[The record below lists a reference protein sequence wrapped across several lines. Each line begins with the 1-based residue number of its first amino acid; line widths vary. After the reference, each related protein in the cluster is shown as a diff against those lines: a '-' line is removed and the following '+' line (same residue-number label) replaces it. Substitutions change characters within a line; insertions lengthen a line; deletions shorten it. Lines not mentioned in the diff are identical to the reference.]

1 MRCPPLQ
8 FSGELQYED
17 DRDWELILIRSI
29 FLGRFYFWPVAL
41 YTSTLH
47 RRFVVRAPRSRTSAS
62 PYSFGSVPFAL
73 GRFRMLPGHFHRG
86 S

>member
-29 FLGRFYFWPVAL
+29 FLGRFHLLA
-41 YTSTLH
+41 
-47 RRFVVRAPRSRTSAS
+47 R
-62 PYSFGSVPFAL
+62 GSV
-73 GRFRMLPGHFHRG
+73 H
-86 S
+86 